1 MMRGYAH
8 ASYNGVD
15 ILLLDWSGLVLWA
28 LESAYYQWEFGFS
41 VLEQYL

>member
-8 ASYNGVD
+8 ASKNGVD
-15 ILLLDWSGLVLWA
+15 ILLLDWSGLVLWP
-28 LESAYYQWEFGFS
+28 LESAYYQWELGFS